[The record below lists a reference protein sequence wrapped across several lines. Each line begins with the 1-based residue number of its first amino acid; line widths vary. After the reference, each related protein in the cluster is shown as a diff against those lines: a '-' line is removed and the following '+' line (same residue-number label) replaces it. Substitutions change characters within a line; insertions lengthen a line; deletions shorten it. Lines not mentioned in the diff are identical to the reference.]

1 MEIEELKK
9 KLQWI
14 NWAENKVPHNSYTGY
29 QTGTSIN
36 HSHEWVNYE
45 TAKNAIK
52 KFNFAGVGII
62 LCDGLCGIDID
73 HKNIEDS
80 VVQDIINLMDT
91 YTEFSPSGKGFHLLF
106 TVDINK
112 IPKYMDT
119 DGKEKLSKKYF
130 SKNSKLN
137 IECYISGLTSRYFTF
152 TGNSINNKSISE
164 RTEQLIQFLNKY
176 MIKQENNNIDKL
188 IENIKKS
195 KHSEKFNKLFYDG
208 DISDYN
214 YDDSRADLALCSILA
229 LYTKDFNTIDEIL
242 KQSKLYREKWDRKDY
257 KERTIN
263 NAIKDKN
270 ITLMDNITNNN
281 TINELEYITARDLQ
295 NKELAPITYYVQD
308 ILPQGLTLI
317 CSAPKI
323 GKSWLALNMCLSICR
338 GLSFLKF
345 NTKEAGCLYLALEDS
360 HNRLKERMNKLLNN
374 ENAPENLIYS
384 INCNDLQGNLIEQL
398 ENILKKEPTIKVIV
412 IDTLQNIRSESKS
425 NSVYAHDYKDLSI
438 VKKFADEYGLCVVV
452 IHHTR
457 KGNELTDI
465 FEKVSGTNGIT
476 GTADTTWII
485 HKPKRTENKT
495 ILSVV
500 GRDVELNEYIINFD
514 KESCKWTMI
523 STVEENEK
531 QKEKDSYYSNTLV
544 KVIKKLIDENN
555 GSWTGSI
562 KSMNSKHE
570 EMWDKEYEKSPQK
583 FRRKLDNL
591 SSVLWEYDK
600 IKYIPPNNP
609 INGERLHTFKKM

>member
-14 NWAENKVPHNSYTGY
+14 NWAENKVPHNSRTGY
-29 QTGTSIN
+29 QTGTTIN
-36 HSHEWVNYE
+36 HSHEWVDYE

-412 IDTLQNIRSESKS
+412 IDTLQKIRSESKS
-425 NSVYAHDYKDLSI
+425 NSVYAHDYKDLSMI
-438 VKKFADEYGLCVVV
+438 KGFADKYDLCVVV
-452 IHHTR
+452 IHHTK

-485 HKPKRTENKT
+485 HKPKRTDNKT

-514 KESCKWTMI
+514 KDLCKWKMI

-570 EMWDKEYEKSPQK
+570 EMWDKEYEKSSQK
-583 FRRKLDNL
+583 FRKKLDNL

-609 INGERLHTFKKM
+609 INGERLHTFMKK